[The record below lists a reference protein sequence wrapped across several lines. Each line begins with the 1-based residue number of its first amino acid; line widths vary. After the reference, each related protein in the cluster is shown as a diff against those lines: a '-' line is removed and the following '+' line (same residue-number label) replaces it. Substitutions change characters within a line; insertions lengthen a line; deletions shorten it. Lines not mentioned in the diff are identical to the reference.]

1 MAAFLRMFIPRHRM
15 LAIAKTQRASSVR
28 RRPCRIGVRG
38 ANAFAPQPP
47 FRFKSFPEKRRGQV
61 DPDKD
66 GRRGCT
72 GWADP
77 TQQRREDERQQNS
90 DDGAQHRS
98 RGDNQE
104 LRPVGQ
110 ILHDVRPAQA

>member
-1 MAAFLRMFIPRHRM
+1 MGAFLRMFIPRHRM
-15 LAIAKTQRASSVR
+15 LAIAKTQRASSIR
-28 RRPCRIGVRG
+28 GRPCRIDVSG

-47 FRFKSFPEKRRGQV
+47 FWFKSFLEKRRGQA
-61 DPDKD
+61 DRGED
-66 GRRGCT
+66 GRRGRT

-77 TQQRREDERQQNS
+77 TRRHREDERQQES

-104 LRPVGQ
+104 LRPEG
-110 ILHDVRPAQA
+110 